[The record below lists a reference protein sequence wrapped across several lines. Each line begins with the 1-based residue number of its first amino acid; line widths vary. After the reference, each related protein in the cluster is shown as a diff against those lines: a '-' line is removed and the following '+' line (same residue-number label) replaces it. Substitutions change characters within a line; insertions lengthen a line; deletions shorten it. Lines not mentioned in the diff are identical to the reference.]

1 MADPLDSLAQY
12 VAVDLAIGALG
23 TVVFQDQM
31 PDAAA
36 GTYDT
41 CVGLID
47 TGGPAPALTLGDDT
61 DYPTFQIVSRSLSA
75 DTAKTNLRTIFQGIH
90 GLHEVSIH
98 STYFKL
104 IAAVGGMVFL
114 GRDEKNRYLWSQ
126 SFRTMVRGVT
136 R

>member
-23 TVVFQDQM
+23 TVTFQDNM

-41 CVGLID
+41 AVLLVD
-47 TGGPAPALTLGDDT
+47 TGGPAPALTWGDDT

-75 DTAKTNLRTIFQGIH
+75 DTAKTNLQTIFQGIH
-90 GLHEVSIH
+90 GVHETMIH

-104 IAAVGGMVFL
+104 IAAVGGLIFL
-114 GRDEKNRYLWSQ
+114 GRDVKQRYVYTQ
-126 SFRTMVRGVT
+126 SFRTMVRGVS